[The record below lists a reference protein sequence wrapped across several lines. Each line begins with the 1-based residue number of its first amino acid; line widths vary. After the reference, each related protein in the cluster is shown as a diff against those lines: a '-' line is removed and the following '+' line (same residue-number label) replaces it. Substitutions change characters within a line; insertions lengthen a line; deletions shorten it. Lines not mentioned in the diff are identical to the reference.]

1 MQACAAVGQ
10 SKLMHTYERLF
21 FGKKVVA
28 QLLLSS
34 DDFTSPVRYR
44 NLQNALAELLALG
57 VVPIVNENDSVSVR
71 ELEGAFG
78 DNDELSSLLATAV
91 KADWLLLLTNVDGFL
106 VPNGGKKPR
115 LQRVIRKLTPALE
128 AQCNGKSSL
137 GRGGMISKLR
147 AAKLASEGGVHV
159 AIVNGRHP
167 KAITRGM
174 ERKIGTYFPPQKDRY
189 LDKQWQLLRP
199 PLLDAGKIAA
209 RTRRVGQAG
218 VAVHGGKELAA
229 AGDCGCDRSRTSKS
243 ILAAN
248 REDVETSGLEGAM
261 RDRLL
266 LTPSRIEDMAQRGAR
281 GRQPCPI
288 RSAKPWRN
296 GPSRTACA
304 SAKCACRWAW

>member
-1 MQACAAVGQ
+1 MRVVIKVGTSLIAPGGQIDIHLLRGLVDQFDLSKNEYLIVTSGAIAAGMSGLGLQKSSSGVPSNDSPPQDVPRMQACAAVGQ
-10 SKLMHTYERLF
+10 SRLMHTYERLF

-44 NLQNALAELLALG
+44 NLQNAMAELLALG

-115 LQRVIRKLTPALE
+115 LQRVIRKLTPTLE

-167 KAITRGM
+167 KAITAGM
-174 ERKIGTYFPPQKDRY
+174 ERKIGTYFPPQKDR
-189 LDKQWQLLRP
+189 
-199 PLLDAGKIAA
+199 
-209 RTRRVGQAG
+209 
-218 VAVHGGKELAA
+218 
-229 AGDCGCDRSRTSKS
+229 
-243 ILAAN
+243 
-248 REDVETSGLEGAM
+248 
-261 RDRLL
+261 
-266 LTPSRIEDMAQRGAR
+266 
-281 GRQPCPI
+281 
-288 RSAKPWRN
+288 
-296 GPSRTACA
+296 
-304 SAKCACRWAW
+304 